1 MDGSVLDSPSKP
13 DDGKKVTI
21 PFGPRVDQPLIFV
34 FEQRCFWGTLEI
46 SSRLKQISNNEV
58 LLGRKRGSVA
68 SCWSVQDL
76 HCQLAAV
83 SGLLSQPC
91 CCFLPTSPLS
101 CMLSSPLQLSL
112 NTCLVTL
119 PTPHILQFFFPI
131 LAMLWMPLQP
141 FFFKCKCK
149 EKFAFFFFSIM
160 NENTFFL
167 HFVDICS

>member
-1 MDGSVLDSPSKP
+1 MLDSPSKP

-58 LLGRKRGSVA
+58 LLGRKCGSVA

-83 SGLLSQPC
+83 SGLPASLAAA
-91 CCFLPTSPLS
+91 
-101 CMLSSPLQLSL
+101 SSPHLPFPACFHLPSSFHSTPALS
-112 NTCLVTL
+112 
-119 PTPHILQFFFPI
+119 PFQPHTY
-131 LAMLWMPLQP
+131 
-141 FFFKCKCK
+141 
-149 EKFAFFFFSIM
+149 FS
-160 NENTFFL
+160 F
-167 HFVDICS
+167 SSPY